1 VIDFDSPSF
10 LAIVYLMAGLS
21 LFGLVMAWPS
31 APRRQASTRIL
42 RPSGGRKKGGIAGE
56 PANGSATLAPAG
68 QIYRTLYRALRLE
81 SQAKDGDM
89 LSRLRMAGCRGRG
102 PAIVFLVARSLAPL
116 AAGAV
121 AALYVFGLLSL
132 PYPAPV
138 KATLIFAAALAGY
151 YAPAVYLRNRII
163 KRQASIRNAW
173 PDALDLLLICIGS
186 GMSIEMALRRVASEI
201 GGQSAELADELALV
215 TAELSYV
222 SERRSV
228 FDGLAR
234 RTGLEEIKAAATALV
249 QADQHGTSLGDT
261 VRVLAQ
267 ESRDARMTEAERRA
281 NALPPKLT
289 VPMIVFF
296 LPVLLA
302 VVITPAAIQVIGLI

>member
-1 VIDFDSPSF
+1 MTDLDASSL
-10 LAIVYLMAGLS
+10 LAVVCLLIGLC
-21 LFGLVMAWPS
+21 LCGLVMAWPS
-31 APRRQASTRIL
+31 ARRHQLAVRVR
-42 RPSGGRKKGGIAGE
+42 RPSDGRKTDGVTSGPAGE
-56 PANGSATLAPAG
+56 SAALAPAG
-68 QIYRTLYRALRLE
+68 RFYRTLYSSLRLE

-89 LSRLRMAGCRGRG
+89 LSRLRMAGFRGRG
-102 PAIVFLVARSLAPL
+102 PTIVFLVARSLAPL
-116 AAGAV
+116 AAAAI
-121 AALYVFGLLSL
+121 AALYVFGVLSL
-132 PYPAPV
+132 SYPAPV
-138 KATLIFAAALAGY
+138 KATLVFAAALAGY
-151 YAPAVYLRNRII
+151 YTPGIYLKNRII
-163 KRQASIRNAW
+163 KRQASIRDAW

-186 GMSIEMALRRVASEI
+186 GMSIEMALRRVSGEI
-201 GGQSAELADELALV
+201 GGQSVELADELALV

-222 SERRSV
+222 SDRRSV
-228 FDGLAR
+228 FEGLAH
-234 RTGLEEIKAAATALV
+234 RTGLEEVKAAATALV

-302 VVITPAAIQVIGLI
+302 VVITPAAIQVIGLL

>member
-1 VIDFDSPSF
+1 MIDLDASSL
-10 LAIVYLMAGLS
+10 LAIVCLLTGLS
-21 LFGLVMAWPS
+21 LCGLVMAWPS
-31 APRRQASTRIL
+31 APHRQLATRV
-42 RPSGGRKKGGIAGE
+42 RQQSGGTTKGAIAGGPTGE
-56 PANGSATLAPAG
+56 SATLAPAG
-68 QIYRTLYRALRLE
+68 RIYRILYRALRLE
-81 SQAKDGDM
+81 SQARDGDM
-89 LSRLRMAGCRGRG
+89 VSKLRMAGFRGRG
-102 PAIVFLVARSLAPL
+102 PTTVFLVARCLSPL

-121 AALYVFGLLSL
+121 AALYVFGVLSL
-132 PYPAPV
+132 PYPTPV

-151 YAPAVYLRNRII
+151 YAPAIYLKNRIL
-163 KRQASIRNAW
+163 KRQASIRDAW

-186 GMSIEMALRRVASEI
+186 GMSIEMALRRVAGEI
-201 GGQSAELADELALV
+201 GGQSAELADELTLV

-222 SERRSV
+222 SDRRSV
-228 FDGLAR
+228 FEGLAY

-289 VPMIVFF
+289 VPMIIFF

>member
-1 VIDFDSPSF
+1 MIDLDAPS
-10 LAIVYLMAGLS
+10 LPAIAWLLAGLS
-21 LFGLVMAWPS
+21 LCGLVIAWPRS
-31 APRRQASTRIL
+31 PRRQLATRIQ
-42 RPSGGRKKGGIAGE
+42 RPSGARPKDGVSAGPAGE
-56 PANGSATLAPAG
+56 SATRAPAG
-68 QIYRTLYRALRLE
+68 PVYRSLYRLLRLE
-81 SQAKDGDM
+81 SQATDGDM
-89 LSRLRMAGCRGRG
+89 LSRLRMAGFRGRG
-102 PAIVFLVARSLAPL
+102 PITVFLVARSLTPL

-121 AALYVFGLLSL
+121 AALYVFGVLSL
-132 PYPAPV
+132 PYPTPV
-138 KATLIFAAALAGY
+138 KATLVFAAALAGY
-151 YAPAVYLRNRII
+151 YAPAVYLKNRIL
-163 KRQASIRNAW
+163 KRQASIRDAW

-186 GMSIEMALRRVASEI
+186 GMSIEMALRRVAGEV
-201 GGQSAELADELALV
+201 GGQSTELSDELALV

-222 SERRSV
+222 SDRRAV
-228 FDGLAR
+228 FEGLAH

-302 VVITPAAIQVIGLI
+302 VVITPAAIQVIGLL